1 MSHAADRLDASRA
14 RLLARMQGFRSGQRE
29 GGAAGQ
35 VEGASFLDLL
45 NDIPLIG
52 GIAQGLRAA
61 WRGSPLP
68 AAAQLAEDAGNEALR
83 PTAEQH
89 PLALVGIAMAGGALL
104 YWARPWRTLWRSALF
119 AGVTSQLA
127 ARLVS
132 QIPLASL
139 FDAIQTLVA
148 RSPVAARR
156 QASTEPNP
164 EGLRH
169 SG

>member
-1 MSHAADRLDASRA
+1 MSDAADRLDASRA
-14 RLLARMQGFRSGQRE
+14 RLLARMQEQRSGRRE
-29 GGAAGQ
+29 SAAAARTESG
-35 VEGASFLDLL
+35 SWLDLL
-45 NDIPLIG
+45 ADVPVVG
-52 GIAQGLRAA
+52 GMVQRLRAA
-61 WRGSPLP
+61 WRDSPLP

-83 PTAEQH
+83 PTAQQH
-89 PLALVGIAMAGGALL
+89 PLALVGIAMAGGAFL

-132 QIPLASL
+132 QIPLASV
-139 FDAIQTLVA
+139 FDAIQTLAA
-148 RSPVAARR
+148 RPPSAARR
-156 QASTEPNP
+156 QASNEPHQ